1 MKFKKIINTISI
13 SRDIFKSYINEGNV
27 VLDATTGNGND
38 TLDLARL
45 VGYKGKIY
53 GFDIQSIAIE
63 NTKRLLTENNQL
75 ENVVLINDSHV
86 NIDKYIDEPL
96 DLAIYNLGYLPKG
109 DKNIK
114 TDAENTVLS
123 VSKALN
129 LLKGNGILVIISY
142 IGHPGG
148 LEEKEALEKML
159 IGLNQKEYNVLKN
172 EFINQKNFPPLLYI
186 VEKANHI

>member
-159 IGLNQKEYNVLKN
+159 NGLNQKEYNVLKN